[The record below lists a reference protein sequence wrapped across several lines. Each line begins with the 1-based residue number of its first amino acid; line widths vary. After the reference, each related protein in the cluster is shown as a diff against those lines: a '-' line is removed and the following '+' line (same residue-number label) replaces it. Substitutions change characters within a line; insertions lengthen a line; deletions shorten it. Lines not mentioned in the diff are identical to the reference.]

1 MNGST
6 INKIALIKEVRLAYG
21 LDLKE
26 AKDLVEKYD
35 CNPYYVHL
43 TGKQILRDQ
52 TLPAPQESLITSYS
66 NSTTSVVAPYSPF
79 NLFG

>member
-1 MNGST
+1 MNDST
-6 INKIALIKEVRLAYG
+6 VNKVALIKEVRLEYG
-21 LDLKE
+21 LGLKE

-43 TGKQILRDQ
+43 IGKQILRAQ
-52 TLPAPQESLITSYS
+52 TLPAPQESPIAAYSDGSSY
-66 NSTTSVVAPYSPF
+66 VVAPYSPF